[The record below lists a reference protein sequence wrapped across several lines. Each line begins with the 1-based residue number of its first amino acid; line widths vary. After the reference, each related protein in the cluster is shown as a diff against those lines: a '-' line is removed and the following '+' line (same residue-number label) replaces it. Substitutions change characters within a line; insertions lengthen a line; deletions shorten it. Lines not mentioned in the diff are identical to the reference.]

1 MSKFAGYISTSIVS
15 SILKK
20 QQPSWSHTT
29 YIYIL
34 YILLVVVGPTTSV
47 LAVQL
52 PICCRCFVSPMI
64 SLSVVDWGWFP
75 DSRSSKFAL
84 ICSHEKCPLPHCWPM
99 LESHR
104 KHQVILISRASWRFS
119 PQIRSAASMT
129 PRNLHLLKIGDLQDP
144 TDGDLRIFVPYV
156 WRHICC
162 SYLQLRRWWIG
173 PYMFLAIY
181 VVDFCSYLQLRSGP
195 YWTSIPRGNRG
206 HRLSALR
213 KCPAGGFESTVAWWF
228 FLIIPWSIQNAFVP
242 TWVSQVESWAYFI
255 NGLWCL

>member
-1 MSKFAGYISTSIVS
+1 M
-15 SILKK
+15 
-20 QQPSWSHTT
+20 
-29 YIYIL
+29 
-34 YILLVVVGPTTSV
+34 GPTTSV

-52 PICCRCFVSPMI
+52 PIRCRCFVSPMI
-64 SLSVVDWGWFP
+64 SLSVIDYVPQHYNYALNSKTKTDWGWFP
-75 DSRSSKFAL
+75 DARSSKFAL
-84 ICSHEKCPLPHCWPM
+84 ICSHEKCPLPNCWPM

-129 PRNLHLLKIGDLQDP
+129 PRDLDLKIGDLQDP

-181 VVDFCSYLQLRSGP
+181 VVDVCSYIQLRSGP
-195 YWTSIPRGNRG
+195 YWTSFPIPRESGPSTERPKEMPCWWLWVDG
-206 HRLSALR
+206 RL
-213 KCPAGGFESTVAWWF
+213 V
-228 FLIIPWSIQNAFVP
+228 IIPWGKENPSSLLG
-242 TWVSQVESWAYFI
+242 VSQVESWPHYT
-255 NGLWCL
+255 LWWTNIAMENHHF